1 MLICR
6 FGFNQFIIDDA
17 LLKVGIL
24 YSYADAVS
32 KAVEPARATADN
44 PVMLFV
50 KLKEI
55 ASDLAQRNHTFYV
68 CLIDFHVHSPLGKT
82 GNGTF
87 VLLTYLVLHILNELV
102 FYARSFGIC
111 CNLLTQ
117 GSIGAFALIVVL
129 LLALGARQIQSKQA
143 MYHQVRVTAYR

>member
-1 MLICR
+1 
-6 FGFNQFIIDDA
+6 
-17 LLKVGIL
+17 
-24 YSYADAVS
+24 
-32 KAVEPARATADN
+32 
-44 PVMLFV
+44 MLFV

-55 ASDLAQRNHTFYV
+55 ASDLAQRNHTFYM
-68 CLIDFHVHSPLGKT
+68 CLIYFHVHSPLGKA

-111 CNLLTQ
+111 SNLLTQ

-129 LLALGARQIQSKQA
+129 LLALGACQIQSEQA
-143 MYHQVRVTAYR
+143 MNH